1 MSGGGRAARRSPG
14 SREFPRFAGPRK
26 GTPATKMRRQ
36 RSKVLQIP
44 PYLDT
49 LCPRPNAPEIN
60 RKEQRMPRKRN
71 IAPRWLMPLLLAG
84 SMVAAGLAATL
95 VSSFQ

>member
-1 MSGGGRAARRSPG
+1 
-14 SREFPRFAGPRK
+14 
-26 GTPATKMRRQ
+26 
-36 RSKVLQIP
+36 
-44 PYLDT
+44 
-49 LCPRPNAPEIN
+49 
-60 RKEQRMPRKRN
+60 MPRKRN